1 MSSSLPTQLKG
12 DKMKNA
18 ISRFSELLE
27 QHPQKSRKA
36 ILDEVVIKFDL
47 SPLECEFLHK
57 HFSDTRKTEK
67 Q

>member
-12 DKMKNA
+12 EKIKNA

-27 QHPQKSRKA
+27 SHPQKSRKA

-57 HFSDTRKTEK
+57 HFADTKKTEN

>member
-1 MSSSLPTQLKG
+1 MSSSLPTELKG
-12 DKMKNA
+12 DKIKKA

-27 QHPQKSRKA
+27 HHPNKTRKA

-57 HFSDTRKTEK
+57 YFSDTKKAEE

>member
-12 DKMKNA
+12 DKIKNA

-27 QHPQKSRKA
+27 HHPEKSRKA
-36 ILDEVVIKFDL
+36 ILDEVVIKYDL

-57 HFSDTRKTEK
+57 HFSDARKAE
-67 Q
+67 

>member
-1 MSSSLPTQLKG
+1 MPSSLPTQLKG

-27 QHPQKSRKA
+27 LHPQKSRKA

-57 HFSDTRKTEK
+57 HFADNRKDEK
-67 Q
+67 P